1 MKILLLNVQNQFA
14 AAIWYIK
21 GLVKTTIAILAS
33 LPIIYGLYFAVKN
46 SRNGKSFLVN
56 FLAGAIL
63 GVTSTVDKV
72 GALLASVK

>member
-1 MKILLLNVQNQFA
+1 MKNLLRNVQNQFA
-14 AAIWYIK
+14 ASIWYIK

-63 GVTSTVDKV
+63 GITSTADKV
-72 GALLASVK
+72 GALISSMK